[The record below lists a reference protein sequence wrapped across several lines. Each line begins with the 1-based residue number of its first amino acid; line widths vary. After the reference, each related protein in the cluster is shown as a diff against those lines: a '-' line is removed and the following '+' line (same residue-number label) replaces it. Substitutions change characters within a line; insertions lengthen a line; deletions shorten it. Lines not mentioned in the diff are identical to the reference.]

1 MTETA
6 RTVTYA
12 EAEFEPGVH
21 LWLGNEKTPWRV
33 LEVDRK
39 TETALLITEKPVCER
54 PYHSKWTE
62 ITWEQCDLRKWLNEE
77 YYEKIFS
84 EEEKAAILEC
94 ELKNPDNSDYGTK
107 GGKDTRDR
115 VFLLSIGEAEKYFTD
130 YRDRSTG
137 TWWWLRSPGGFSKVA
152 ASVVDFGGIRSFGYD
167 VNLGYGVRPALKINL
182 KSELFQ
188 SFISYQSSESII
200 IKVPELF
207 LENGEVIYA
216 FPDVKIVTI
225 PEGVTSIGKSAFS
238 GCAGLT
244 SITIPEG
251 ITSIGKSAFIN
262 CKKLS
267 RIVTGSKLPANCFD
281 KNFSGTVL
289 TNDPANLPVKM
300 KPLAAIS
307 FAENPDDPTSERG
320 KKHLKY
326 IKSNAAKLKDMAFS
340 NPALL
345 RLMCR
350 NKLLTPEITDQY
362 LDTARATGS
371 AEVTAM
377 LLDYKQNILTE
388 NEKAKA
394 AQKAEKREETVT
406 DFVFSAEALEQ
417 LHGKMFVVTGKL
429 NSFSSREEFKACL
442 DACGAILSETLN
454 EQTDYLITNT
464 PDSGSAKNKKADALG
479 VIKLSEEEF
488 NRMIGRRKGA

>member
-1 MTETA
+1 
-6 RTVTYA
+6 
-12 EAEFEPGVH
+12 
-21 LWLGNEKTPWRV
+21 
-33 LEVDRK
+33 
-39 TETALLITEKPVCER
+39 
-54 PYHSKWTE
+54 
-62 ITWEQCDLRKWLNEE
+62 
-77 YYEKIFS
+77 
-84 EEEKAAILEC
+84 
-94 ELKNPDNSDYGTK
+94 
-107 GGKDTRDR
+107 
-115 VFLLSIGEAEKYFTD
+115 
-130 YRDRSTG
+130 
-137 TWWWLRSPGGFSKVA
+137 
-152 ASVVDFGGIRSFGYD
+152 
-167 VNLGYGVRPALKINL
+167 
-182 KSELFQ
+182 
-188 SFISYQSSESII
+188 
-200 IKVPELF
+200 
-207 LENGEVIYA
+207 
-216 FPDVKIVTI
+216 
-225 PEGVTSIGKSAFS
+225 
-238 GCAGLT
+238 
-244 SITIPEG
+244 
-251 ITSIGKSAFIN
+251 
-262 CKKLS
+262 
-267 RIVTGSKLPANCFD
+267 
-281 KNFSGTVL
+281 
-289 TNDPANLPVKM
+289 M

-488 NRMIGRRKGA
+488 NRMIGRRKSA